1 MRHLLDTTEVVI
13 ASWILGDGGDRI
25 PTSHGILDRALKTAL
40 EREAFPP
47 WLREQLHFV
56 DSRIGLQCVELPA
69 LLDWAQR
76 AQLTTAPNPSYQST
90 QVQISPNAAREILSD
105 LGVSEDDAAQWG
117 RLLRHAVDETSN
129 LMSAYPEPAIEE
141 Y

>member
-1 MRHLLDTTEVVI
+1 MRHLLDTTEVLV

-25 PTSHGILDRALKTAL
+25 PTSHGILDRALKTAF
-40 EREAFPP
+40 ERGAFPP

-90 QVQISPNAAREILSD
+90 QVQISSDAAREILSD
-105 LGVSEDDAAQWG
+105 LDVSEDEAVEWG
-117 RLLRHAVDETSN
+117 QLLRQSVDETNSS
-129 LMSAYPEPAIEE
+129 MSAYPEPAIEE

>member
-1 MRHLLDTTEVVI
+1 MGHLLDTTEVLV

-90 QVQISPNAAREILSD
+90 QVQISPSAARKILSD
-105 LGVSEDDAAQWG
+105 LGVSEDDAVQWG

-129 LMSAYPEPAIEE
+129 MMSAYPEPAIEE

>member
-1 MRHLLDTTEVVI
+1 MRHLLDTTEVLI

-25 PTSHGILDRALKTAL
+25 PTSHGILDRALQTAMG
-40 EREAFPP
+40 RGAFPP

-69 LLDWAQR
+69 
-76 AQLTTAPNPSYQST
+76 PNPSYQST

-105 LGVSEDDAAQWG
+105 LDVSEDDAVKWG
-117 RLLRHAVDETSN
+117 QLLRQTVDETSN